1 MRAWHM
7 DTVGAYC
14 PTSQGVRGGI
24 DEDLLF
30 RVPALLHTSSSR
42 LHYERTRASTDRVF
56 SAPPWALGWVRNG
69 VNFSRQS
76 YHLEIV
82 KVERCDQIEGEP
94 DLDSFCR
101 HTKPGEELAPES
113 ESQILPLYG
122 SGSSGLLSSQSPVHQ
137 DLDLCAAVFCP
148 T

>member
-1 MRAWHM
+1 MGSWL
-7 DTVGAYC
+7 G
-14 PTSQGVRGGI
+14 SEWSKFQ
-24 DEDLLF
+24 
-30 RVPALLHTSSSR
+30 
-42 LHYERTRASTDRVF
+42 STKL
-56 SAPPWALGWVRNG
+56 SP
-69 VNFSRQS
+69 
-76 YHLEIV
+76 EIV

-101 HTKPGEELAPES
+101 HTKPGEELVPES